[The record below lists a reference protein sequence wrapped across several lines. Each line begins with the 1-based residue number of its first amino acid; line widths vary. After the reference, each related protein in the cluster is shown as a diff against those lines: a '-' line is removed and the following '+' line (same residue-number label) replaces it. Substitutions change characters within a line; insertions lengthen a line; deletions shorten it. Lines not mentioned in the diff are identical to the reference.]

1 MEFGNEG
8 QRMKRAVFLDRD
20 DTLMVNVPY
29 LGDPGQVEIFPE
41 AAQAL
46 FALRRADFS
55 LFVVSN
61 QSGVGRGLISKEQVV
76 AVNTELQRQLT
87 GDQIHAFYHSFAT
100 PDDPW
105 ATDRKPSPELLL
117 QAARTHG
124 IDLAKSFFIGDRLS
138 DIECGINAGCR
149 TVLLTHDK
157 SSRRDSGDPEDA
169 VARAKAHYITSTLTD
184 AANWI
189 LSVSS
194 DFPVP
199 KTHELL

>member
-1 MEFGNEG
+1 VS
-8 QRMKRAVFLDRD
+8 RRAVFLDRD

-29 LGDPGQVEIFPE
+29 LGDPNLVQIFPDAAE
-41 AAQAL
+41 AL
-46 FALRRADFS
+46 YALRKAGFF

-61 QSGVGRGLISKEQVV
+61 QSGVGRGLITREQVF
-76 AVNTELQRQLT
+76 AVNTELQRQLK
-87 GDQIHAFYHSFAT
+87 GDHILAFYHSFAT

-105 ATDRKPSPELLL
+105 ATDRKPSPELLE
-117 QAARTHG
+117 QAAAAHDV
-124 IDLAKSFFIGDRLS
+124 DLTASFLIGDRLS
-138 DIECGINAGCR
+138 DIECGLNAGCR
-149 TVLLTHDK
+149 TVLLTHGR

-169 VARAKAHYITSTLTD
+169 IAREKAHYITSTLTD

>member
-1 MEFGNEG
+1 
-8 QRMKRAVFLDRD
+8 MKRAVFLDRD

-29 LGDPGQVEIFPE
+29 LGDPNLVQIFPE
-41 AAQAL
+41 AAEAL
-46 FALRRADFS
+46 FALRKADFL

-61 QSGVGRGLISKEQVV
+61 QSGVGRGLITREQVF
-76 AVNTELQRQLT
+76 AVNMELQRQLK

-105 ATDRKPSPELLL
+105 ATDRKPSPELLE
-117 QAARTHG
+117 QAARAHDV
-124 IDLAKSFFIGDRLS
+124 DLPGSFFIGDRLS

-149 TVLLTHDK
+149 TVLLTHDR
-157 SSRRDSGDPEDA
+157 SSRRASGDPDDA
-169 VARAKAHYITSTLTD
+169 IARTRAHYTAATLTD

-189 LSVSS
+189 ISVSS

>member
-1 MEFGNEG
+1 
-8 QRMKRAVFLDRD
+8 MKRAVFLDRD
-20 DTLMVNVPY
+20 DTLIVNVPY
-29 LGDPGQVEIFPE
+29 LGDPSLVQIFPE
-41 AAQAL
+41 AAEAL
-46 FALRRADFS
+46 YALRKADFL

-61 QSGVGRGLISKEQVV
+61 QSGVGRGLITREQVF
-76 AVNTELQRQLT
+76 AVNTELQRQLK

-105 ATDRKPSPELLL
+105 ATDRKPSPELLE
-117 QAARTHG
+117 QAAKAHEV
-124 IDLAKSFFIGDRLS
+124 DLAGSFFIGDRLS

-149 TVLLTHDK
+149 TVLLTHDR
-157 SSRRDSGDPEDA
+157 SSRRTSVDPEDT
-169 VARAKAHYITSTLTD
+169 VAREKAHYITTTLTD

-199 KTHELL
+199 KTHGEIE